1 MAEQDCCGTVILRG
15 PKGDQGEPGPAAET
29 NVLVKDP
36 ITADGTGTEGDPY
49 VIGLA
54 LSADYGNNN
63 LSIGSDGGLYSPK
76 PDGSET
82 IVTAAT
88 GVEVTGVG
96 TVDDPYVITST
107 VTAAD
112 LGAITTVTGTGGVTA
127 TTTGTDV
134 TVSADISTAVG
145 NQLSLN
151 ADGGLYVA
159 AQTDV
164 GDNTYVL
171 GEGLVQSGTGTA
183 EDPYVLSVMLSADA
197 GNAITFGTD
206 GGLYVPDVAAG
217 VSSVSAADD
226 TVTVTPT
233 EGDVTVAANL
243 SADTGNTLAA
253 GSDGGLYVPGPVAGP
268 GIAVTEDEAGT
279 GYTIGLAPAFAF
291 ADLRTPTFVKP
302 DTGWV
307 TVPLS
312 FVTGVGASV
321 SGDIIN
327 LTQPGV
333 WFINA
338 QVNVNGY
345 YVTGVLYTLIGGTYS
360 GGSNY
365 AGYYLDGSGKRFGA
379 PTHSMVISDGTGTAQ
394 VQVQVGS
401 TAGTQSPQINAV
413 NVQCTCVQPMTA
425 AAARDLR
432 ASLPADSG
440 VLS

>member
-63 LSIGSDGGLYSPK
+63 LSIGTDGGLYSPK

-82 IVTAAT
+82 IVTAGT
-88 GVEVTGVG
+88 GTSVTGVG

-112 LGAITTVTGTGGVTA
+112 LGAITTVTGTDGVTA
-127 TTTGTDV
+127 TTAGTEV

-145 NQLSLN
+145 NQLVLD
-151 ADGGLYVA
+151 ADGLYVA

-171 GEGLVQSGTGTA
+171 GEGLVQSGAGTV

-206 GGLYVPDVAAG
+206 GGLYAPTVAAG
-217 VSSVSAADD
+217 VSSVAAADD
-226 TVTVTPT
+226 TVIVTPT

-253 GSDGGLYVPGPVAGP
+253 GTDGGLYVPGPVAGP
-268 GIAVTEDEAGT
+268 GIAVTDDEAGT

-291 ADLRTPTFVKP
+291 AGFRTSFTVI
-302 DTGWV
+302 DGWE

-312 FVTGVGASV
+312 LIAGAGASV

-333 WFINA
+333 WFINS

-345 YVTGVLYTLIGGTYS
+345 NVLGTIYSRINGTYPGS
-360 GGSNY
+360 SNY
-365 AGYYLDGSGKRFGA
+365 AGFYLDGSGRRFGA
-379 PTHSMVISDGTGTAQ
+379 PTNCMVISDGTGTAYIQ
-394 VQVQVGS
+394 VQV
-401 TAGTQSPQINAV
+401 TRIEGTQWPVVNAV
-413 NVQCTCVQPMTA
+413 NVQCICVQPMTA